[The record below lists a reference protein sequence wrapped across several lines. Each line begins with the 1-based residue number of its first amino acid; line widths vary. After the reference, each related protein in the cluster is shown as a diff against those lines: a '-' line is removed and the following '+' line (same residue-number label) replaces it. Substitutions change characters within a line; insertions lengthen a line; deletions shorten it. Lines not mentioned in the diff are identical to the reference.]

1 MRKPPVLPGGGVPRK
16 SFCFKYRAYRANRAA
31 NKKRAMMACFR
42 LYGNLPFC
50 GRQGGGYKC
59 QYVGTP
65 ARTGLLQSQRR
76 PPAEPA
82 ALATALAYFLDKA
95 GRHGRQYG
103 PPHWAL
109 SYSSGDFVTELR
121 HLLLYTDYNERGF
134 LCCEEKRSSIRKSAL
149 HAAAVSGFVREMP

>member
-1 MRKPPVLPGGGVPRK
+1 METAGSAGRRRPAKKLLLQIPGISGESGREQEACNDGVLPFARQSPVL
-16 SFCFKYRAYRANRAA
+16 RAA
-31 NKKRAMMACFR
+31 
-42 LYGNLPFC
+42 
-50 GRQGGGYKC
+50 GRGYKC

>member
-1 MRKPPVLPGGGVPRK
+1 MEPAGSAGRRRPAKKLLFQIPGIPGESGREQEACNDGVLPFARQSPV
-16 SFCFKYRAYRANRAA
+16 
-31 NKKRAMMACFR
+31 
-42 LYGNLPFC
+42 C
-50 GRQGGGYKC
+50 GRRGGGYKC